1 MDSPKK
7 IWIFFYT
14 FPNPPE
20 NEHSNLQLGRLEEGL
35 PDAGDDG
42 RLEAAA
48 RVGGLHLHQHPALL
62 LQKGPIGPLYFY
74 IEKGFQNFI
83 PRQIVIFYI

>member
-1 MDSPKK
+1 MD
-7 IWIFFYT
+7 
-14 FPNPPE
+14 NPPE

-62 LQKGPIGPLYFY
+62 LPLYFY